1 MIEYV
6 VLFFY
11 LVILP
16 GGVCVAVL
24 VSLVCLL
31 IRLVRGLTHQQE
43 PGQPPVPATGAS
55 GAVLEAQEQRR
66 LARLR
71 QHPDVVG
78 RAGQRE
84 PEEQA

>member
-1 MIEYV
+1 VIEYV
-6 VLFFY
+6 VLVFY
-11 LVILP
+11 LVIFP
-16 GGVCVAVL
+16 GVACVAVL

-31 IRLVRGLTHQQE
+31 IRLVRRLAHGQE
-43 PGQPPVPATGAS
+43 PGQPPVPATVAS
-55 GAVLEAQEQRR
+55 GPVLEAQEQWM

-84 PEEQA
+84 SEEQA